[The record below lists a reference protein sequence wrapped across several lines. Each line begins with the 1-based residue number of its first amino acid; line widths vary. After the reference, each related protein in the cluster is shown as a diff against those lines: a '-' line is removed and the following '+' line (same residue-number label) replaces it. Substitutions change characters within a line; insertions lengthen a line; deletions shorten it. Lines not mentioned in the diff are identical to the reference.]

1 MTDLLISLIKIEDR
15 YFPAYQAVDRDP
27 TSDRRDNAKLG
38 EMRSDRIDHCS
49 LPMDEEMARV
59 WFPIGIGFGLSR
71 IGFVEE
77 TTHFELVER
86 ATASKSEMGQK
97 GDDPGGRAACP
108 LGSWKPRS
116 LT

>member
-1 MTDLLISLIKIEDR
+1 LIET
-15 YFPAYQAVDRDP
+15 PP
-27 TSDRRDNAKLG
+27 SDRRDNAKLG
-38 EMRSDRIDHCS
+38 EMRSDRIDHRS
-49 LPMDEEMARV
+49 LPTDEEMARA
-59 WFPIGIGFGLSR
+59 WFTSASSLPMPIGIGFGLSR